1 MDREV
6 YTLKVFSTRMEYDS
20 FELEL
25 TPGENEEANDYFGMN
40 FNVTVWC
47 RRQLC
52 AKLWGKLYDE
62 NLVYASGMD
71 ILNAADPFGREEVG
85 LAEAFNGCRELC
97 VKTQEWQNIQ
107 GFSGYL
113 QGLFVMPPFRRR
125 GIGSYLLTY
134 LERILYHAMNIRIRA
149 VGISPM
155 PVAEPDGDAVE
166 DMDLLSRNRKL
177 LEKCGWHEILDLSQ
191 QGMMYGNYD
200 EEEAAGTGY
209 YVKVFRPA

>member
-1 MDREV
+1 MNREV

-25 TPGENEEANDYFGMN
+25 TPRENEEANDYFGMN

-52 AKLWGKLYDE
+52 AKLYGKLYDE

-71 ILNAADPFGREEVG
+71 ILNAADPIGREEVA
-85 LAEAFNGCRELC
+85 LAEAFNGCQELC
-97 VKTQEWQNIQ
+97 AKTQEWQNIQ
-107 GFSGYL
+107 GFSGYV

-125 GIGSYLLTY
+125 GIAGYLLNH
-134 LERILYHAMNIRIRA
+134 LDRILYHAMNIRIRA

-166 DMDLLSRNRKL
+166 DMDLLRQNRKL
-177 LEKCGWHEILDLSQ
+177 LEKCGWHEIPDLSL
-191 QGMMYGNYD
+191 QGMMYGNY
-200 EEEAAGTGY
+200 EEDEAAGTGY
-209 YVKVFRPA
+209 YVRVFRPV

>member
-1 MDREV
+1 MNREV

-25 TPGENEEANDYFGMN
+25 TPRENEEANDYFGMN
-40 FNVTVWC
+40 FNITVWC

-85 LAEAFNGCRELC
+85 LAEVFNGCQELC

-125 GIGSYLLTY
+125 GIGSYLLTH

-166 DMDLLSRNRKL
+166 DTDLLGQNRKL
-177 LEKCGWHEILDLSQ
+177 LEKCGWHEILDLSL
-191 QGMMYGNYD
+191 QGMMYGDYD

-209 YVKVFRPA
+209 YVKVFRPT